1 MMGRNKPDDTVTL
14 IASGTSVWG
23 GVEFRHQLYINGQ
36 VEGDVRSLNDDED
49 ASVVIGESGFVRG
62 DILVP
67 NVVINGR
74 VQGAVHASG
83 RIELGIRAEVRGNVH
98 YRLME
103 MHLGARVEGQLLH
116 HGFDEERRSEFRLED
131 GESAREETASGALLF
146 RLPEGQN
153 AQQDGKT

>member
-1 MMGRNKPDDTVTL
+1 MIGRNKPDDTVTL

-23 GVEFRHQLYINGQ
+23 GVQFAHQLYVNGQ
-36 VEGDVRSLNDDED
+36 VEGDVRSLNDDDE
-49 ASVVIGESGFVRG
+49 ATIVIGESGSVRG

-74 VQGAVHASG
+74 VQGNVHASG
-83 RIELGIRAEVRGNVH
+83 RIELGVRAEVRGNVH

-116 HGFDEERRSEFRLED
+116 HGFDEERQPQFGVVDSELVGGGSR
-131 GESAREETASGALLF
+131 SGALLF
-146 RLPEGQN
+146 GLPGGQT
-153 AQQDGKT
+153 AGEERKS

>member
-1 MMGRNKPDDTVTL
+1 MIGRNKPDDTVTL

-23 GVEFRHQLYINGQ
+23 GVQFSHQLYVNGQ
-36 VEGDVRSLNDDED
+36 VEGDVRSLNDGDE
-49 ASVVIGESGFVRG
+49 ATIVIGESGAVRG

-74 VQGAVHASG
+74 VQGDVHASG
-83 RIELGIRAEVRGNVH
+83 RIELGVRAEVRGNVH

-116 HGFDEERRSEFRLED
+116 HGFDEERQREFGVHGSELV
-131 GESAREETASGALLF
+131 GKESLSGALLF
-146 RLPEGQN
+146 GLPDGQTPGE
-153 AQQDGKT
+153 DGKT